1 MMFTLV
7 LESSSVTI
15 SIVDA
20 EEGGQHG
27 TQKEKGR
34 LDWGKLGFWRL
45 WNMAEFL
52 CGMIREMMQTRL
64 SGAGLY
70 CRLTI
75 LTHNVIILP

>member
-1 MMFTLV
+1 M
-7 LESSSVTI
+7 
-15 SIVDA
+15 A
-20 EEGGQHG
+20 R
-27 TQKEKGR
+27 EKAKGNTT
-34 LDWGKLGFWRL
+34 GANVGFEAKL